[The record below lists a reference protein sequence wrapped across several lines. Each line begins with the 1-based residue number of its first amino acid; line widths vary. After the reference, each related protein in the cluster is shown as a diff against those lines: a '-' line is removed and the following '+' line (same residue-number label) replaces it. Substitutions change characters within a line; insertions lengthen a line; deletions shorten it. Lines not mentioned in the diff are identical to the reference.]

1 MAWDSWSAFWA
12 MGGYGLYVWAAYL
25 LALMVVVAEIVVLV
39 LSRRS
44 ILDHLGLT
52 ARGRRKDTSAPDD
65 ETPA

>member
-1 MAWDSWSAFWA
+1 MAWTNWGDFWA

-25 LALMVVVAEIVVLV
+25 LALVIVVSEIAVLI

-52 ARGRRKDTSAPDD
+52 AHKRRKRAGEVGDD
-65 ETPA
+65 SPG

>member
-1 MAWDSWSAFWA
+1 MAWDSWGAFWA

-25 LALMVVVAEIVVLV
+25 LALMVVVSEIVVLV

-52 ARGRRKDTSAPDD
+52 MRRRRKSRSDPDD
-65 ETPA
+65 GRSA